1 MVFSFVADLYVD
13 NDRQQMDRYSFGL
26 DDLIKS
32 RPTKDVKAKNTDA
45 VSVFQLMETRR
56 NV

>member
-32 RPTKDVKAKNTDA
+32 RPRKDVKAINTDT
-45 VSVFQLMETRR
+45 VSVFQLMKTRR

>member
-1 MVFSFVADLYVD
+1 MVFSFVADPYAD

-32 RPTKDVKAKNTDA
+32 RPRNFKDVKAINTDT
-45 VSVFQLMETRR
+45 V
-56 NV
+56 